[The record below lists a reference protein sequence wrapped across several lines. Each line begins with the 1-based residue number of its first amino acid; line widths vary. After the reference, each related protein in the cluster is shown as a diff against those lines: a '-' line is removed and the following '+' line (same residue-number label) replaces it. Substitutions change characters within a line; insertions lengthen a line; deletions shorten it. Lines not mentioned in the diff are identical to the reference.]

1 MADAQRTLRRA
12 LLALAVSLTVGG
24 AALADDSVVYKW
36 TDADKRVHYSDT
48 PPEGDVGAVTVET
61 VYEHTHASNQRPA
74 AAAPTPKPASPPS
87 TSGANQSNAQK
98 QVAADVSKVANEQ
111 CKQAQDV
118 YNSYIRAR
126 HIYKEGDDKSR
137 TYLSDAEMEEARV
150 NAKRDVDEA
159 CKGAEQ

>member
-1 MADAQRTLRRA
+1 MTEAPQTLCR
-12 LLALAVSLTVGG
+12 LALALAIAVAAAGT
-24 AALADDSVVYKW
+24 ALAEDSVVYKW
-36 TDADKRVHYSDT
+36 TDNDHRVHYSDT

-61 VYEHTHASNQRPA
+61 VYEHTRQSQRPA
-74 AAAPTPKPASPPS
+74 AAPPAPSKSAAAPPVP
-87 TSGANQSNAQK
+87 GAAPGNLQK
-98 QVAADVSKVANEQ
+98 QVAADVAKTANEQ

-118 YNSYIRAR
+118 YNSYLRAR

-137 TYLSDAEMEEARV
+137 VYLSDTEMEEARV